1 MAWAKVHSSSLKELK
16 EAALGFA
23 VYQPALQF

>member
-1 MAWAKVHSSSLKELK
+1 MAWAKVHSSSLEELK